1 MTKEEAIVWCNRF
14 NSAWA
19 NADPD
24 GDFPDIK
31 YSDTLDQL
39 FCLAGNALR
48 AQQAAEAECAK
59 CSGIMYRQ
67 TDSGKIIPISQ
78 RCGVKNTPPCYVP
91 DGDGCAYQIYG
102 DNDDEPIDRCKSCPL
117 CQSDKIRHQ
126 TALKKNEPLTLD
138 ELREMDEA
146 KEPVYLYIFRSDID
160 SGWQIIKQITDRKII
175 FRGSMGIYVPIK
187 ELGISYNLYRRKP
200 KEETI

>member
-39 FCLAGNALR
+39 FYLAGNALR
-48 AQQAAEAECAK
+48 AQQAAETECAK

-126 TALKKNEPLTLD
+126 AALKKNEPLTLD
-138 ELREMDEA
+138 EL
-146 KEPVYLYIFRSDID
+146 V
-160 SGWQIIKQITDRKII
+160 
-175 FRGSMGIYVPIK
+175 
-187 ELGISYNLYRRKP
+187 ELGVRAENGENIIVYCTPLNDWAKVFRCGMMFFGTEEYQSWGEIDIEYGKVWLAYRRKP
-200 KEETI
+200 EER